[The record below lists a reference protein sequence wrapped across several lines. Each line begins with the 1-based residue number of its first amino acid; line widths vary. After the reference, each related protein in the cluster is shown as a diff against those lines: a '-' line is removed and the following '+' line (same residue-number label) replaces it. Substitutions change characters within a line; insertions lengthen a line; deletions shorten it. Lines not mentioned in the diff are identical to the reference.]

1 MSVYMFKDWLMAAK
15 DYLMAI
21 GTSHNFTVIIFAEE
35 CCRCKPSRGKNTKAV
50 LRRLSKMGCIKINEN
65 TEVAKR

>member
-1 MSVYMFKDWLMAAK
+1 MFKDCLMATR

-50 LRRLSKMGCIKINEN
+50 RRRLSNMECIKINEN
-65 TEVAKR
+65 TGVAKR